1 VVGIRR
7 KIYQPVEKV
16 PLKGKFKMDKSQE
29 SKGDEVQLSMD
40 E

>member
-1 VVGIRR
+1 MTG
-7 KIYQPVEKV
+7 QPVEKV